1 MRLLNSLTRRRQRT
15 PGRCGSTITETAVV
29 LPVFFMILFGFIEFG
44 HVFMTIHALN
54 SAARKA
60 ARLGVSETAT
70 TADVRTLATQIV
82 DSSIPAARA
91 TILVKNGS
99 VFDSDGVDASS
110 INYAS
115 LSDIEVHTAE
125 RRQLFIV
132 RVSVPYSDVAI
143 LGPKWLG
150 GLTVYG
156 QSVMRKE

>member
-1 MRLLNSLTRRRQRT
+1 MRLLSQLNPRTRKRHNRDGAT
-15 PGRCGSTITETAVV
+15 AMETAVV
-29 LPVFFMILFGFIEFG
+29 LPVFFLLLFGFIEFG
-44 HVFMTIHALN
+44 HVFMTIHTLN
-54 SAARKA
+54 SAARRA

-70 TADVRTLATQIV
+70 TASVTALANEIT
-82 DSSIPAARA
+82 SSAIPGSSA

-99 VFDSDGVDASS
+99 VFDTTGVNASS

-115 LSDIEVHTAE
+115 LPGIELATAE

-132 RVSVPYSDVAI
+132 RVTVSYSDVAI